1 MQAENTKEAQLKLL
15 RLHWYSYIARGGFN
29 EPKLN
34 IGKLEYGGLKHW
46 TLFLQIG
53 RKYLL
58 DYPKERH
65 IIEGF
70 VPRGTVKLLTG
81 E

>member
-1 MQAENTKEAQLKLL
+1 MTKQDQLNRL
-15 RLHWYSYIARGGFN
+15 RYHWHSYVARGGFN
-29 EPKLN
+29 EPKM
-34 IGKLEYGGLKHW
+34 IVGKLENGGLKHW

-53 RKYLL
+53 RKYLQNF
-58 DYPKERH
+58 PKERH

-70 VPRGTVKLLTG
+70 VPIKTVKLLIG